1 MKLIYRL
8 WKLARFLVLFINI
21 YIFICNLI
29 LSAGGAS
36 NSACSETYAGN
47 APFSEIETK
56 TLSKYI
62 GSLSDKLYAYVA
74 FHSYSQLLLIPYGH
88 TTAHLDNYDDL
99 VSIVILIIESSNV
112 NYNSIIQ

>member
-1 MKLIYRL
+1 M
-8 WKLARFLVLFINI
+8 
-21 YIFICNLI
+21 I

-74 FHSYSQLLLIPYGH
+74 FHSYSQLLMFPYSYTVEH
-88 TTAHLDNYDDL
+88 VDNYNDL
-99 VSIVILIIESSNV
+99 VSKPLII
-112 NYNSIIQ
+112 